1 MGSKITSI
9 RVDEEQWRQLKHNN
23 VNISALMRDLIER
36 YLAADADDGVAD
48 SIKEAAISRKR
59 DQAMELQEEAERLL
73 AEVEELEEMKTQEEA
88 KQEVIEEG
96 GEFMQQTHERFNQY
110 SPKELARNGRFREW
124 AIDHEWNVLDLKDAY
139 LDYRISLE
147 DYS

>member
-88 KQEVIEEG
+88 KQEVIEQG
-96 GEFMQQTHERFNQY
+96 GEFMQETHDRFKNY
-110 SPKELARNGRFREW
+110 TPKQLAADRRFREW
-124 AIDHEWNVLDLKDAY
+124 ALDNEWSVLELKQTY

>member
-9 RVDEEQWRQLKHNN
+9 RVDEEQWRQLKDNN

-36 YLAADADDGVAD
+36 YLAADADEGVAD

-96 GEFMQQTHERFNQY
+96 GEFMQETHNRFNSY
-110 SPKELARNGRFREW
+110 TPKQLSSNDRFREW
-124 AIDHEWNVLDLKDAY
+124 AIDHEWSVLELKDAY
-139 LDYRISLE
+139 LDYRITLQE
-147 DYS
+147 YS